1 MLFGIIAAVAGAVS
15 LGAAVRLK
23 EQHSNVNHL
32 LTELDSKAAPAH
44 EAFAPTDVAVPADVL
59 FTESLLALN
68 RVGLRVPGG
77 SPEPV
82 PDEASLLVSVRP
94 AQSKNRLPIL

>member
-23 EQHSNVNHL
+23 EQHVQVNNL
-32 LTELDSKAAPAH
+32 LSELDSKGAASPGAL
-44 EAFAPTDVAVPADVL
+44 APSDTAVPADVL

-68 RVGLRVPGG
+68 RVGLRVPGD
-77 SPEPV
+77 SPALV
-82 PDEASLLVSVRP
+82 PDEASSLVSVRP
-94 AQSKNRLPIL
+94 AQSKNRLQAL